1 MTDIMGVLEEATGS
15 IKLYLMKALQA
26 NAALT
31 EDQLSGFLWEALDPV
46 LKAVLEAAEEVL
58 VGLGDTPG
66 GGLLPAL
73 LQAVGPSLDKMA
85 AKGGDKKGADRV
97 ITLTK
102 IAGMKI
108 GVHHYPEDNTI
119 EVGGE
124 KGDGTL
130 VNKWNEENPSCKVD
144 VGSRVVNVNGIES
157 AEGMLYELRTQSV
170 LCMRFCEDQGEMK
183 RVQRDRRLE
192 ELSEERSAD
201 NARRAALG
209 PVEETWTTR
218 IKLGEQS
225 GGAGIVGVYLTL
237 VPRVELQLLAITIF
251 METGATKL
259 YMAPGGSSEFNAAAW
274 TEVASVENEEKCLD
288 IWGFSS
294 PSRVEITLP
303 AAVVLQ
309 ADQAYEFLVHFV
321 GEEGGMIISKSI
333 HEKRKYV
340 DHELLEVH
348 GCRGGLERGPP
359 FTESLCHSPRH
370 HQPYYELLGQL
381 HVCAVV
387 YLPLQLEAAVGDD
400 GHLAITCCNMQG
412 RMLAELKEVDPKEEL
427 AWLVAHIR
435 ETIPAAPG
443 SQWQVVVNGAIASEL
458 EPQSLADLF
467 CL

>member
-85 AKGGDKKGADRV
+85 AKGGDKKGAESV

-108 GVHHYPEDNTI
+108 GVHHLVDNTI
-119 EVGGE
+119 EVRGQMCHR
-124 KGDGTL
+124 TL
-130 VNKWNEENPSCKVD
+130 VSKWNEENPSCKVD

-251 METGATKL
+251 MQPGATKL
-259 YMAPGGSSEFNAAAW
+259 YMAPGGSSEFNAAACP
-274 TEVASVENEEKCLD
+274 EVPSVENEEK
-288 IWGFSS
+288 GK
-294 PSRVEITLP
+294 
-303 AAVVLQ
+303 
-309 ADQAYEFLVHFV
+309 V
-321 GEEGGMIISKSI
+321 G
-333 HEKRKYV
+333 
-340 DHELLEVH
+340 
-348 GCRGGLERGPP
+348 
-359 FTESLCHSPRH
+359 
-370 HQPYYELLGQL
+370 
-381 HVCAVV
+381 
-387 YLPLQLEAAVGDD
+387 
-400 GHLAITCCNMQG
+400 
-412 RMLAELKEVDPKEEL
+412 
-427 AWLVAHIR
+427 
-435 ETIPAAPG
+435 
-443 SQWQVVVNGAIASEL
+443 GAR
-458 EPQSLADLF
+458 
-467 CL
+467 